1 MRGVESLRHNYVTQW
16 AWGTCKG
23 KTIAYGCCRAS
34 AKGGGADL
42 AEKDVKRGK
51 KATSPKPR
59 AVGVKPAS
67 PGRHEYHCRV
77 CSHAKRAE
85 IEQAFVTW
93 NSPVRISKEYGVSRD
108 SVYRHAHALGLMA
121 KRRRNVRSALE
132 RIIEKAGDVEASA
145 AAVVSA
151 VAAYAKINASGQW
164 VDRSE
169 CVNLNELFERMTRE
183 EMEAY
188 AREGDLP
195 AWFEQA
201 LGATDPDSRGG
212 SDDC

>member
-1 MRGVESLRHNYVTQW
+1 V
-16 AWGTCKG
+16 KG
-23 KTIAYGCCRAS
+23 SKRAVS
-34 AKGGGADL
+34 
-42 AEKDVKRGK
+42 
-51 KATSPKPR
+51 SKPR
-59 AVGVKPAS
+59 TERLKPS
-67 PGRHEYHCRV
+67 TPGRHEYHCRI
-77 CSHAKRAE
+77 CSHPKRVE

-132 RIIEKAGDVEASA
+132 RIIEKAGEVEASA

-151 VAAYAKINASGQW
+151 VAAYAKINANGQW
-164 VDRSE
+164 VERSE
-169 CVNLNELFERMTRE
+169 SVNLNELFERMSQE

-188 AREGDLP
+188 AKEGVLP

-201 LGATDPDSRGG
+201 VGATDTDSRGG
-212 SDDC
+212 SDDY